1 MRTGKVKIR
10 GKDYITCFSTR
21 VLLALEEREG
31 NSDKAL
37 QQILSNGKVTDMF
50 WLLAQMIDAGDRYAK
65 IEGLDNPGTLTFDEI
80 IDSIGVDDY
89 KTMFD
94 ALAETVKNGSTPT
107 VQTKPPKN
115 AETTQPEE

>member
-89 KTMFD
+89 ETMFD
-94 ALAETVKNGSTPT
+94 ALAEAVKRGSTPT
-107 VQTKPPKN
+107 VQTKPSKN
-115 AETTQPEE
+115 AETTQPGE